1 MNASPSAAPGWRII
15 IGNDEAGVE
24 YKEALKALLEAD
36 SRVASVV
43 DVGVG

>member
-24 YKEALKALLEAD
+24 YKEA
-36 SRVASVV
+36 
-43 DVGVG
+43 